1 MTNHESL
8 QALCQ
13 KPAAVE
19 WFKGLFHTGHL
30 EVTDT
35 SEKFTI
41 TYGGGAFAVTTGF
54 AGDRPNFVIPLE
66 SGNIRNLSSF
76 FEDERIDA
84 HEQYRIVK
92 FMLKPCLR
100 AALEMPILQNKAF
113 RKVVHVDTHWQE
125 ALLDPQ
131 GREDEQLTVVC
142 VNDQWLILP
151 GYHGRPQRR
160 LVMTPAQVLEYQRK
174 VFEANEKDSIPGWL
188 SLATWYRKWRDTVSV
203 PV

>member
-1 MTNHESL
+1 MTNQETL

-35 SEKFTI
+35 GEKFTVKHD
-41 TYGGGAFAVTTGF
+41 GGTLRVTTGF
-54 AGDRPNFVIPLE
+54 EGDRPNFVIPLE
-66 SGNIRNLSSF
+66 STNIRNLSSF
-76 FEDERIDA
+76 FEDERIDTK
-84 HEQYRIVK
+84 EQYRIVK

-100 AALEMPILQNKAF
+100 AALDMPILKNKAF
-113 RKVVHVDTHWQE
+113 RKVVNVDTHWQE
-125 ALLDPQ
+125 ALLDLE

-142 VNDQWLILP
+142 VNDQWLILS

-160 LVMTPAQVLEYQRK
+160 LVLTPAQVLEYQRK
-174 VFEANEKDSIPGWL
+174 VFDANEKNSLPVWL
-188 SLATWYRKWRDTVSV
+188 SLANWYLEWRDTVSV